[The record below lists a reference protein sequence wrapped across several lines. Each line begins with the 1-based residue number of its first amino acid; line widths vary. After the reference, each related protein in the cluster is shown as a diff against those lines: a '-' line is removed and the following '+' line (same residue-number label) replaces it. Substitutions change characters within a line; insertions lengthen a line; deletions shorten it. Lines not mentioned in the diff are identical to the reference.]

1 MLYLAGLHDDYVMDG
16 RVITQLVR
24 GAGRLSRTADL
35 GSCYKQLNASVGE
48 FGTDTLVAA
57 TAAQESGSAAD
68 DSRWASTDQAL
79 SSLADRRD
87 ALATDIKNRLDA
99 AEFHG
104 ALPDPQ
110 AEARDLGECRSM
122 LTEAAALA
130 AAA

>member
-1 MLYLAGLHDDYVMDG
+1 MP
-16 RVITQLVR
+16 
-24 GAGRLSRTADL
+24 GRLQPDR
-35 GSCYKQLNASVGE
+35 GSGACYKQLNASVGE

-57 TAAQESGSAAD
+57 TAALASGSAGD
-68 DSRWASTDQAL
+68 DSRWTSTDQAL

-130 AAA
+130 AAG